1 MVQPEYRAPLLIN
14 CTQESIKIV
23 TMSEKQLEITT
34 KRDMREWTRRME
46 LIYDRKLAVT
56 HTLHI
61 HDTKYPVNAAL
72 LRATLPTIAPDQW
85 TNSFSGISPAL
96 VDQLLRYLYSCEITV
111 SLMTLKE
118 LMLACEDLKLGHLQE
133 ACEEFLRKDQIL
145 CPENYIGWYKFC
157 CEKFEKTT
165 GYCKERIEKE
175 LDKVRH
181 CREFHDLSLAEL
193 HDLIKEHKDADTQ
206 FHAVMSWVLVDE
218 NRQDYIEELIDFI
231 NVAKCSKEY
240 LGTANKAPYEQVLKS
255 AAVQNKLFRASLD
268 LQAKNTKH
276 PQTEYAPYVPKE
288 DTDKDQ
294 MKHSLGLQYQS
305 NMEFA
310 KAMTESFQQFKECN
324 TNTDI
329 VLQLSD
335 GTIRAHQ
342 IVLASISPYFATL
355 LTSGEN
361 AEVKEDLTKLDSSAV
376 RALVDYMYSG
386 EIKISDSTLLEH
398 IKACDILQLNTLS
411 TRCKDHATN
420 ELDISPNNCFQWIM
434 GSKRFNLPKTRRR
447 AIDYICQ
454 NFEHVYS
461 LPSLRELGH
470 DDLLELL
477 NNDALGCIPEDILY
491 EVIASWIMGNQD
503 NRRGYLNQFLA
514 SRAMKQCSV
523 KVDLDVPAILRKGH
537 FDSDEREMVWEARH
551 RTLQRALKLAR
562 ENENRLQQE
571 LNTANEPATPQ
582 NQSRMG
588 WKRVTKWLRR
598 RTRGPQRVRDSV
610 SSDNLAAPVHLHSS
624 RSAPSHI

>member
-1 MVQPEYRAPLLIN
+1 
-14 CTQESIKIV
+14 
-23 TMSEKQLEITT
+23 MSEKQLEITT

-46 LIYDRKLAVT
+46 VIYNRKLAVT

-72 LRATLPTIAPDQW
+72 LRATLPTIAHDQW

-231 NVAKCSKEY
+231 NFAKCSKEC

-255 AAVQNKLFRASLD
+255 AAVQNKLFRAS

-305 NMEFA
+305 NMKFA
-310 KAMTESFQQFKECN
+310 KTMTESFQQFKECN

-329 VLQLSD
+329 VLQVSD

-361 AEVKEDLTKLDSSAV
+361 AEVQKDLTELDSSAV

-386 EIKISDSTLLEH
+386 EIKTSDSTLLEH
-398 IKACDILQLNTLS
+398 IEACDSLQLATLS
-411 TRCKDHATN
+411 TRCKDYATN

-434 GSKRFNLPKTRRR
+434 GSKSFNLPKKTRRR

-491 EVIASWIMGNQD
+491 EVIASWIMDSQE

-514 SRAMKQCSV
+514 SRAMKECSV
-523 KVDLDVPAILRKGH
+523 NVDLDVPAILRKGQ

-551 RTLQRALKLAR
+551 QRLQRALKLA
-562 ENENRLQQE
+562 
-571 LNTANEPATPQ
+571 TATPQ

-588 WKRVTKWLRR
+588 WRRVTKWLRR
-598 RTRGPQRVRDSV
+598 RTRGPPRVRDSV
-610 SSDNLAAPVHLHSS
+610 SSDNLAAPVRLYSS
-624 RSAPSHI
+624 RGTRSPMSTCAKMHDSTKGRRVTFCV